1 MAYVNYKIVTTEIN
15 LYILYFMTAGKHISC
30 AGELQLLVYIQVK
43 EVSYLPGLQMLN
55 VFDIQ
60 FQCCI
65 APAQVK
71 KKNGTLLA

>member
-1 MAYVNYKIVTTEIN
+1 
-15 LYILYFMTAGKHISC
+15 MTAGKHISC
-30 AGELQLLVYIQVK
+30 AGEVQLLVYIQVK

-71 KKNGTLLA
+71 KKMAPCWLRLQTCGQNIIWGQ